1 MSRTLSLG
9 VAVAAVCAAA
19 TALAA
24 EPAPPPSAEI
34 AFANHGGIWDLKAD
48 GHDAILVKSR
58 SGQYYRA
65 TFISPCFSLPFAERV
80 GFVTD
85 ARDVLDKF
93 QSIEVG
99 RERCQFQT
107 FTEVPK
113 PGNW

>member
-1 MSRTLSLG
+1 MSRILSLG
-9 VAVAAVCAAA
+9 VAVAAFCAAA

-24 EPAPPPSAEI
+24 DAPPPPNGEI
-34 AFANHGGIWDLKAD
+34 AFANHGGIWDWRAD

-65 TFISPCFSLPFAERV
+65 TFMSPCFSLPFAEQV

-85 ARDVLDKF
+85 SREVLDKF
-93 QSIEVG
+93 QSIDVG
-99 RERCQFQT
+99 HERCQFQT
-107 FTEVPK
+107 FTEIPK